1 MAFYKSSKRVKVEA
15 YDKCL
20 LTKTGILD
28 KTFLLPVC
36 AKIYFIEQKP
46 ETKWN
51 NLKQHW
57 AYSLS
62 VLAFVTFEGT
72 RKEG

>member
-1 MAFYKSSKRVKVEA
+1 MAFYKSSKRVKVAA

-28 KTFLLPVC
+28 KTFLLSVC

-46 ETKWN
+46 ETK
-51 NLKQHW
+51 
-57 AYSLS
+57 
-62 VLAFVTFEGT
+62 
-72 RKEG
+72 